1 MRTIYLLLLAG
12 FCRRWREGPILMLLH
27 AIGGVFEHCGA
38 YMQCYSAS
46 TFIARSSIWDTSA

>member
-38 YMQCYSAS
+38 YMQ
-46 TFIARSSIWDTSA
+46 